1 MFDNEVGIIF
11 RKYVVKYW
19 TYKNMGAKGVR
30 DPKTGSE
37 RKIAKIYSAN
47 DKFAKSGVGEE
58 SLDLL
63 TQPPPFLDSRMQ

>member
-1 MFDNEVGIIF
+1 
-11 RKYVVKYW
+11 
-19 TYKNMGAKGVR
+19 MGAKGVR

-37 RKIAKIYSAN
+37 RKNAKIYSAN